1 MTTTYLVMS
10 VPSLLWAISITA
22 LAVWKFGLN
31 LRSLVIPTVALLVG
45 TAVFDNL
52 IIWSGLVDYDAAKIL
67 GLRIGLAPVED
78 FLYAVVAVMLTSSLW
93 HILRRKDAR

>member
-31 LRSLVIPTVALLVG
+31 LRSLVLPTVALLVG

-78 FLYAVVAVMLTSSLW
+78 FLYAVAAVMLTSSLW

>member
-78 FLYAVVAVMLTSSLW
+78 FLYAVAAVMLTSSLW